1 MFYRYGNYN
10 STQNRQILHYY
21 TWTIRIEEE
30 YCEHI
35 GNSLIRS
42 TYDMDAYYYSE
53 ITKRN
58 TKNLENREQMKTK
71 G

>member
-1 MFYRYGNYN
+1 MELALC
-10 STQNRQILHYY
+10 STGME
-21 TWTIRIEEE
+21 TIIPLRID
-30 YCEHI
+30 I